1 VDQPNLIVY
10 VREACHLCQEMVAL
24 LHQYQQKTAFKLEII
39 DIDDDP
45 RLVQQYNEL
54 IPVLISA
61 DNQQSEIC
69 HHHLDITALDAY
81 FNKIR

>member
-1 VDQPNLIVY
+1 MSHPNLIIY
-10 VREACHLCQEMVAL
+10 IREACHLCQEMIAL
-24 LHQYQQKTAFKLEII
+24 LRQYQQKVTFNLDII

-45 RLVQQYNEL
+45 QLVQQYNEL

-61 DNQQSEIC
+61 DNGRIEIC
-69 HHHLDITALDAY
+69 HHRLDTFALDAY